1 MIITKALFRMFSCDT
16 SFLASLYLLD
26 IHTPRAR
33 AKLREIKPPQ
43 GLILSP
49 FHQYELPNAVRL
61 SVFRGLRDPSAGEAI
76 LAAFEADIASGHFDL
91 PTCNLASVLIEA
103 KRLSAS
109 HTVTG
114 GHRAFDILH
123 VAAAIH
129 LGATEFLTFDTNQR
143 NLAIV
148 AGLKPGPG

>member
-1 MIITKALFRMFSCDT
+1 MRIKALINMISCDT
-16 SFLASLYLLD
+16 SFLYSLYLVD
-26 IHTPRAR
+26 AHTPKARAR
-33 AKLREIKPPQ
+33 LQKIRPPE

-49 FHQYELPNAVRL
+49 FHQYELPNAIRL
-61 SVFRGLRDPSAGEAI
+61 SVFRGLRDAAAGEAI
-76 LAAFEADIASGHFDL
+76 LAAFEADLASGHFDL

-123 VAAAIH
+123 VAAALH
-129 LGATEFLTFDTNQR
+129 LGAQEFLTFDSNQR
-143 NLAIV
+143 QLALA
-148 AGLKPGPG
+148 AGLRAGP

>member
-1 MIITKALFRMFSCDT
+1 LTTTKALFKMISCDT
-16 SFLASLYLLD
+16 SFLASLYLVD
-26 IHTPRAR
+26 THTPKARAR
-33 AKLREIKPPQ
+33 LQQIKPPQ
-43 GLILSP
+43 GLVLSP

-61 SVFRGLRDPSAGEAI
+61 SVFRGLRDPAAGETI
-76 LAAFEADIASGHFDL
+76 LAAFEADLASGHFDL

-123 VAAAIH
+123 IAAALH
-129 LGATEFLTFDTNQR
+129 LGVSEFLTFDINQR
-143 NLAIV
+143 KLAIT
-148 AGLKPGPG
+148 AGLKPGP